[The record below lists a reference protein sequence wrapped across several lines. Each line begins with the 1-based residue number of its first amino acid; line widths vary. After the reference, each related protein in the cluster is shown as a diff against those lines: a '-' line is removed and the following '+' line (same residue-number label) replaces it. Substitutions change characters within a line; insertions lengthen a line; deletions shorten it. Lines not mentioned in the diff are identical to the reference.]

1 MALLSQAVPRKIIY
15 EPQYQKYDIKIKI
28 VLLSQA
34 TLLRMNKLIKFKLTK
49 YLLLLCQS

>member
-15 EPQYQKYDIKIKI
+15 EPQYPKYDIKIKI

-34 TLLRMNKLIKFKLTK
+34 TLSRMLLKLKFNKSCIMSKTNV
-49 YLLLLCQS
+49 

>member
-15 EPQYQKYDIKIKI
+15 EPQYPKYDIKIKI

-34 TLLRMNKLIKFKLTK
+34 TLLRID
-49 YLLLLCQS
+49 